1 MKSVE
6 YKKARGRLKIESD
19 NLFFLEIYF
28 PLAYY
33 GFTTAF
39 PSRMTAVCARAL
51 PLIDAPV

>member
-1 MKSVE
+1 MEPVE
-6 YKKARGRLKIESD
+6 YKKARGRLKIRSD

-33 GFTTAF
+33 GFTTVF